1 MEVVMDAQSLPIERH
16 GSAPAGTVQPRQ
28 RLYDINHLG
37 FILAAATSTLND
49 GEDGLFNEAF
59 CRFTGFDDVIPI
71 PRGRLA
77 VYFAVKHA
85 VAQSGRHKVLLSAFT
100 IFDLIN
106 MVHLAGGTPV
116 FVDTQPHSPHL
127 GLETLQAAVDEAT
140 AAVIVTHYH
149 TSNHRI
155 SEIADLC
162 ARKGIMLIEDCAI
175 SLGARF
181 KGQHVGAFGD
191 VGMYSFGLFKPVCT
205 YFGGA
210 MVAKSKDLRDSV
222 REQLAE
228 WPVMVAKEMWPQF
241 IKGLKLK
248 ILTQPTIFDY
258 FTFPLF
264 RLGVRHNITLITSQ
278 SKNDPDPV
286 LRATL
291 PAEYARRPS
300 SFQVREWAR
309 QLGHVEHHRK
319 IRLRNA
325 SAYHSVLKTVN
336 WLTVPSW
343 SDDNDADAFL
353 NFPILV
359 EADRDSVMRAVMDAG
374 FDCAKY
380 YYRNC
385 AMIDKFEVFA
395 KPLPNLQHYV
405 DRVVVFPTHPSV
417 SVDYIKR
424 LSSVLARCK
433 SSVRPNRD

>member
-1 MEVVMDAQSLPIERH
+1 MDAQSLPIEAYH
-16 GSAPAGTVQPRQ
+16 SAATGTVQPRQ
-28 RLYDINHLG
+28 RLYDINQLG
-37 FILAAATSTLND
+37 FIQATLTSTLND
-49 GEDGLFNEAF
+49 GEDGHFNEVF
-59 CRFTGFDDVIPI
+59 CRFTGFDHVIPL

-77 VYFAVKHA
+77 AYFAVKHA
-85 VAQSGRHKVLLSAFT
+85 VAQSGRRKVLLSAFT

-116 FVDTQPHSPHL
+116 FVDIEPRSPHL
-127 GLETLQAAVDEAT
+127 GPETLQTAIDDAT

-162 ARKGIMLIEDCAI
+162 ALKGVMLIEDCAI
-175 SLGARF
+175 SLGARI

-210 MVAKSKDLRDSV
+210 MVAKSKALRDGV
-222 REQLAE
+222 RDQLAE
-228 WPVMVAKEMWPQF
+228 WPVMVAKEMWPYF

-248 ILTQPTIFDY
+248 ALTRPTVFDY

-264 RLGVRHNITLITSQ
+264 RLGVRHNIVLITNQ

-300 SFQVREWAR
+300 SFQLREWAR
-309 QLGHVEHHRK
+309 QLAHVDHHRK

-325 SAYHSVLKTVN
+325 GAYHSVLRTVN
-336 WLTVPSW
+336 WLNVPSW

-359 EADRDSVMRAVMDAG
+359 EEDRDGVMRAVMDAG

-385 AMIDKFEVFA
+385 AMIDKFAAFA

-405 DRVVVFPTHPSV
+405 DHVIVLPTHPSV

-424 LSSVLARCK
+424 LSSVLARREW
-433 SSVRPNRD
+433 SVKPIGIAAG